1 LKENLI
7 EHHDYEAVSVE
18 VWKHLSSWYQFD
30 IAIPRFLT
38 YDARTDKTFLDLYH
52 TGLWDFLFEL
62 LINYLLQVF
71 KILNLLTISFIFAFY
86 IFSLNLYT
94 FSPSAVGIS
103 GSAPACSS
111 NARQSGLQNM
121 TDFIIGVSPPI
132 VYKLRFSGYFNRACK
147 EAIFPLVEAIWR
159 GHLPYYRID

>member
-30 IAIPRFLT
+30 IAIPRFLS

-103 GSAPACSS
+103 GSAPACSN
-111 NARQSGLQNM
+111 NAKQSGLQNM

-132 VYKLRFSGYFNRACK
+132 VYKFRFSGYFNRACK